1 MFKKGDIVRCTNN
14 NYKITSLFRPC
25 KVIQGEIYGKIL
37 VKPFDYPCVLEVEE
51 EFFEIVPQKEI
62 IYSGQK
68 ISVTGFNNLVTF
80 KCYMDNGFIR
90 VETDDYYKDIELSKV
105 IY

>member
-1 MFKKGDIVRCTNN
+1 MFKERNIVRCTNN

-62 IYSGQK
+62 IDFGQK
-68 ISVTGFNNLVTF
+68 ISVIGFDNLVTF
-80 KCYMDNGFIR
+80 KGYMNNGFIR
-90 VETDDYYKDIELSKV
+90 VETDGYYKIIELSEV